1 MPASLLHFAQGL
13 GPDLGLSFTTGLLG
27 GFGHC
32 LGMCGPLI
40 GTTVLDASRQSVGQ
54 KVGAQTLYHMGRIS
68 TYAWLGAFFG
78 WTGSFV
84 NLAGSMMGIQNVVAA
99 AAGTLMVL
107 RGLEVLGILRL
118 RLIQSLEGRIGF
130 LLQGVRVV
138 QTVDSV
144 WRYYLLG
151 LFLGLLPCGLSYSAF
166 LGAAGTGS
174 APVGFLFSLAFGLGT
189 LPALLALGFLLGAI
203 SLRLRGWLYRA
214 GGASLVILGAL
225 FLYRAWSA

>member
-1 MPASLLHFAQGL
+1 MTAA
-13 GPDLGLSFTTGLLG
+13 LGLALTTGFLG

-32 LGMCGPLI
+32 MGMCGPLI
-40 GTTVLDASRQSVGQ
+40 GTTVLDASRRTASQ
-54 KVGAQTLYHMGRIS
+54 KAGAQILYHMGRLS

-84 NLAGSMMGIQNVVAA
+84 NLAGNMVGLQNVVALV
-99 AAGTLMVL
+99 AGSIMIL
-107 RGLEVLGILRL
+107 RGLEVLGLFRWQ
-118 RLIQSLEGRIGF
+118 LIQALEGRISF
-130 LLQGVRVV
+130 LLHGVRVV
-138 QTVDSV
+138 QTVDSI

-166 LGAAGTGS
+166 LAAAGTGS
-174 APVGFLFSLAFGLGT
+174 APGGFLFALAFGVGT

-214 GGASLVILGAL
+214 GGASLILLGGYFL
-225 FLYRAWSA
+225 FRAWSSWQ